1 MNPNC
6 YDELVILL
14 GKEFKNISKELN
26 EIGIQTEVK
35 SKFQTQSNDDI
46 IEYIKMIDEN
56 KELKR
61 KVKKDKD
68 ANIGLI
74 ERIRKLEEKM
84 EKESKERNK
93 QYYDLKQENN
103 ELKTEIDRL
112 KIENAKFKTKINK
125 LKTEK
130 NKFKTEN
137 DRRKKEID
145 ELKDN
150 LIYAV
155 TESIVKEMINIIEV
169 NELKEQ
175 VNEINIYLNKNYFNP

>member
-1 MNPNC
+1 M
-6 YDELVILL
+6 VSKI
-14 GKEFKNISKELN
+14 KEKFEYSRKKNI
-26 EIGIQTEVK
+26 
-35 SKFQTQSNDDI
+35 
-46 IEYIKMIDEN
+46 
-56 KELKR
+56 
-61 KVKKDKD
+61 KDK
-68 ANIGLI
+68 N
-74 ERIRKLEEKM
+74 
-84 EKESKERNK
+84 
-93 QYYDLKQENN
+93 YY
-103 ELKTEIDRL
+103 
-112 KIENAKFKTKINK
+112 ATKINK

-137 DRRKKEID
+137 DRSKKKID